1 MKTKNNLTKGIIIGI
16 CGIVLPLILMGTTYT
31 TEKKNQYE
39 IHMTNGEGKTRGLL
53 LNTETG
59 DVWYLNVTSR
69 KKEYMS
75 EQR

>member
-31 TEKKNQYE
+31 TEKKNKYE
-39 IHMTNGEGKTRGLL
+39 IHMGNVDKTRGFL

-59 DVWYLNVTSR
+59 DVWHLNPSIN
-69 KKEYMS
+69 KKEYLDLV
-75 EQR
+75 